1 MSSRISFFRGKPM
14 DNMPKHRYRK
24 TRMGQT
30 PSQTT
35 RMTDWLTT
43 IMIAICFAA
52 MMPVDISGGTLAAI
66 AQTTSQTAPNTLKVE
81 ADQQL
86 EWRRDD
92 QQYIARGNAVLTTQ
106 EMTFKAETITA
117 DYTNTP
123 DNDTGDNEGGKNR
136 IISITGTGNADIIY
150 RDAQGQETH
159 GQAEMIHYD
168 RQGDILTLTGVSAS
182 GVIRVTR
189 NGDMTEAKESITYN
203 RASGVITNIGDT
215 ATRFTDGRQIFGD
228 QAVTTIDA
236 ENGGINTITVTGNAR
251 ILHPDQNG
259 TIQEATGDH
268 AFYDAAADT
277 VTVTGN
283 VILTEADNIL
293 KGSKAVMKIGEGTSV
308 LSADVNTNRVSGQFI
323 LE

>member
-1 MSSRISFFRGKPM
+1 M
-14 DNMPKHRYRK
+14 DNMPKRRCR
-24 TRMGQT
+24 TMSQAT
-30 PSQTT
+30 SQTKKIT
-35 RMTDWLTT
+35 GWLAT

-52 MMPVDISGGTLAAI
+52 MMPVDISGGTMAAM

-123 DNDTGDNEGGKNR
+123 NNNTGDDEGGKNR

-150 RDAQGQETH
+150 LDAQGQETH

-168 RQGDILTLTGVSAS
+168 RQGDILTLTGISAS

-189 NGDMTEAKESITYN
+189 NGDITEAKESITYN

-236 ENGGINTITVTGNAR
+236 QNGGINTITVTGNAR

-308 LSADVNTNRVSGQFI
+308 LSADGNTNRVSGQFI

>member
-1 MSSRISFFRGKPM
+1 M
-14 DNMPKHRYRK
+14 DNMPKLRGR
-24 TRMGQT
+24 
-30 PSQTT
+30 TT
-35 RMTDWLTT
+35 RLAGWLTT
-43 IMIAICFAA
+43 IMIAICFGG
-52 MMPVDISGGTLAAI
+52 MMPVDMPVGIAAAL

-81 ADQQL
+81 ADQYL

-106 EMTFKAETITA
+106 EMTLTAQTITA
-117 DYTNTP
+117 DYINTP
-123 DNDTGDNEGGKNR
+123 DNNSSDDEGGQNR
-136 IISITGTGNADIIY
+136 ITSIMGKGNADITY
-150 RDAQGQETH
+150 LNAQGQETH

-168 RQGDILTLTGVSAS
+168 RNKDILTLTGIPAS

-189 NGDMTEAKESITYN
+189 DGDMTEAKESITYN

-228 QAVTTIDA
+228 QAVTTIHP
-236 ENGGINTITVTGNAR
+236 ENGGINTITITGNAH
-251 ILHPDQNG
+251 ILYPDHNG

-268 AFYDAAADT
+268 AFYDAATDT

-308 LSADVNTNRVSGQFI
+308 LSADGNDNRVSGQFI